1 MAKRKPSDGQSA
13 QTLSLRPRDDYVDSP
28 TVRALSERAH
38 AYLQAGFP
46 LHLRG
51 PAGSGKTTL
60 AFRLA
65 SEMNRPVMLLAGDES
80 ISTGDLIGKQ
90 NRFQH
95 RKVVDRFI
103 HSVLKYEENVEQMW
117 ADSKLTVACR
127 EGYTLVYDEF
137 TRSRAEA
144 NNVLLNI
151 LEERLLVLPATS
163 GGSEYVKVHPDFRII
178 FTSNPR
184 EYAGVHSSQDALNDR
199 MITIDMDYFDE
210 ETEMSIAS
218 ARSGLERELTAP
230 IVRLVRGYRASGQ
243 YHQIPTPRASI
254 MIAKIAAAQNLRP
267 SADDVQFVQLCLDVL
282 EGKCARTAEMSNG
295 QAMHRKALLA
305 LIEQYCGGG
314 TARPNGSR
322 PKSNGVA
329 GPAVSAGA
337 ELAAHVNGAASV

>member
-1 MAKRKPSDGQSA
+1 MVKRMFSGEGA
-13 QTLSLRPRDDYVDSP
+13 TTLSLRPREDYVDSP
-28 TVRALSERAH
+28 AVRALSERAL

-80 ISTGDLIGKQ
+80 ITTGDLIGRQ

-103 HSVLKYEENVEQMW
+103 HSVLKYEENVEQLW

-151 LEERLLVLPATS
+151 LEERLLVLPAVS
-163 GGSEYVKVHPDFRII
+163 GGAEYVKVHPDFRII

-210 ETEMSIAS
+210 ETEKAIAA
-218 ARSGLERELTAP
+218 ARSGLEPALAAP
-230 IVRLVRGYRASGQ
+230 IVQLVRGYRASGQ

-254 MIAKIAAAQNLRP
+254 MIAKMALAQKLRP
-267 SADDVQFVQLCLDVL
+267 SSRDSRFVQLCLDVL
-282 EGKCARTAEMSNG
+282 EGKCARSADMSNG
-295 QAMHRKALLA
+295 ETPHRKALMA
-305 LIEQYCGGG
+305 LIEQHCDGKTPRTAGARSRANG
-314 TARPNGSR
+314 IARP
-322 PKSNGVA
+322 
-329 GPAVSAGA
+329 
-337 ELAAHVNGAASV
+337 AAAREAHINANANV